1 MLAIDGKIALVTG
14 ATRGIGKA
22 IALQLASQGAIV
34 IGTATS
40 ESGAQA
46 ITAALTEV
54 GNAGTGMILNVSDP
68 DSVADTLKAIVE
80 AYGAPAI
87 LVNNAGI
94 TRDNLLMRMKND
106 EWDDVVNTNMSSI
119 FRMSKGCLRGM
130 TKARWGRVINI
141 SSVVG
146 SMGNMGQANY
156 AAAKA
161 GVEGFS
167 RAMAREVAS
176 RNITVNSIA
185 PGFIATDMTDALGD
199 EQKDT
204 LRKQIPL
211 QRLGAPE
218 DIAQLVGFLAS
229 DAGAYITGET
239 IHVNGGMYMS

>member
-1 MLAIDGKIALVTG
+1 MLAINGKIALVTG

-22 IALQLASQGAIV
+22 IALQLASQGAVV

-40 ESGAQA
+40 EAGAHA
-46 ITAALTEV
+46 ISTTLNAV
-54 GNAGTGMILNVSDP
+54 GNAGMGMVLNVSDAE
-68 DSVADTLKAIVE
+68 SVTSTLKAIVE
-80 AYGAPAI
+80 AYGAPTI

-161 GVEGFS
+161 CVEGFS

-176 RNITVNSIA
+176 RNVTVNSIA

-204 LRKQIPL
+204 LRTQIPL
-211 QRLGAPE
+211 QRLGTPE

>member
-54 GNAGTGMILNVSDP
+54 GNAGTGMILNVSDS

>member
-94 TRDNLLMRMKND
+94 TRDNLLMRMKSD

-176 RNITVNSIA
+176 RNVTVNCIA
-185 PGFIATDMTDALGD
+185 PGFTATDMTDALGD

-211 QRLGAPE
+211 QRLGTPE